1 MFTELIKFC
10 FVGGSGV
17 LVDFGTTW
25 LLKEKIH
32 INRYIANSCGF
43 IVAASTNYLLNR
55 LWTFHS
61 NNPQILKEYLLFFG
75 ISLLGL
81 AIKQFLSLAFLRKS
95 GFTVLVCRGAKL
107 RFLLFKLI
115 AIAIVTVWKLFYEL
129 LHNIQPINY
138 L

>member
-32 INRYIANSCGF
+32 IIRYIANSCGF

-81 AIKQFLSLAFLRKS
+81 AINNFFLWLFSEKVALPFLSA
-95 GFTVLVCRGAKL
+95 RGAKL
-107 RFLLFKLI
+107 RFYSSKLI
-115 AIAIVTVWKLFYEL
+115 AIAIVTVWNFFM
-129 LHNIQPINY
+129 NY
-138 L
+138 YITFSH